1 LVLELGEMPQPL
13 SNYKVDLDGPGATVV
28 GGTGVPV
35 KQMISGVQIKFAIC
49 NAGDYPLESRPDLLA
64 GAMRVISAWSVLES
78 HLHRVFV
85 ALLKG
90 EPAQGVAMFRTL
102 ESANA
107 QRSVLMAAAQSAL
120 QNEDVELLQAI
131 LDIYKKKAT
140 ARNRI
145 AHHLWGYTDLIA
157 DGVLLMDPR
166 DYLVWQSE
174 AGGEFPADQIFVYKK
189 NDFVEMVN
197 SIERFSAI
205 LHDFYFMIGP
215 HIHRHDDLYKKLSS
229 LPEIVSV
236 FKRLRKG
243 H

>member
-1 LVLELGEMPQPL
+1 MPQPL
-13 SNYKVDLDGPGATVV
+13 SSYKIDLEGPGATVV
-28 GGTGVPV
+28 GGTGVSV

-49 NAGDYPLESRPDLLA
+49 NAGDYPLESRPELLA

-90 EPAQGVAMFRTL
+90 EPAQGVAMFLTL

-120 QNEDVELLQAI
+120 LSKDVELLQAI
-131 LDIYKKKAT
+131 LDIYKRKAT

-166 DYLVWQSE
+166 DYLVWQSD
-174 AGGEFPADQIFVYKK
+174 AGGELPVDQIFVYKS
-189 NDFVEMVN
+189 NDFVDMIN
-197 SIERFSAI
+197 SIERLSAI
-205 LHDFYFMIGP
+205 FHDFYFMIGP
-215 HIHRHDDLYKKLSS
+215 HIHRHDELHQKLSS
-229 LPEIVSV
+229 LPEIGSALN
-236 FKRLRKG
+236 RLRKR

>member
-1 LVLELGEMPQPL
+1 MPQPL
-13 SNYKVDLDGPGATVV
+13 SNYKLDLEGPGATVV
-28 GGTGVPV
+28 GSTGMSVN
-35 KQMISGVQIKFAIC
+35 QMVSGLKIKFAIC
-49 NAGDYPLESRPDLLA
+49 NAGDYPLESRPELLA

-90 EPAQGVAMFRTL
+90 EPAQGVAMFLTL

-120 QNEDVELLQAI
+120 PSEDVELLQAI

-140 ARNRI
+140 MRNRI
-145 AHHLWGYTDLIA
+145 AHHLWGYTDLIE

-174 AGGEFPADQIFVYKK
+174 SGGKLPADEIFVYKK
-189 NDFVEMVN
+189 NDFHDMVAA
-197 SIERFSAI
+197 IERLSAI
-205 LHDFYFMIGP
+205 FHDFYFMIGP
-215 HIHRHDDLYKKLSS
+215 HIHRHDDLYKNLSS
-229 LPEIVSV
+229 LPEIVPILN
-236 FKRLRKG
+236 RLRKG

>member
-1 LVLELGEMPQPL
+1 M
-13 SNYKVDLDGPGATVV
+13 S
-28 GGTGVPV
+28 V

-49 NAGDYPLESRPDLLA
+49 NAGDYPLESRPELLA

-90 EPAQGVAMFRTL
+90 EPAQGVAMFLTL

-120 QNEDVELLQAI
+120 LSEDVELLQAI
-131 LDIYKKKAT
+131 LEIYKRKAT

-166 DYLVWQSE
+166 DYLVWQSD
-174 AGGEFPADQIFVYKK
+174 AGGELPVDQIFVYKN
-189 NDFVEMVN
+189 NDFVDMIN
-197 SIERFSAI
+197 SIERLSAI
-205 LHDFYFMIGP
+205 FHDFYFMIGP
-215 HIHRHDDLYKKLSS
+215 HIHRHDELHQKLSS
-229 LPEIVSV
+229 LPEIGSALN
-236 FKRLRKG
+236 RLRKR